1 LTGKNFRSG
10 EREMENLF
18 INMSAALRA
27 WISSIGI
34 SPSVVDLVMS
44 LIYFIGV
51 VAFVLLNVLYL
62 VYLERKFSGYV
73 QQRLG
78 PNRLGPRGLLQ
89 TLADVVK
96 LLGKEDIIPSAADK
110 WVFTIA
116 SLVVMVPA
124 LMIYAVIP
132 FGEKMIAADLNL
144 GVFYFI
150 AIASTSTLAFLMAG
164 WGSNNKYSLLGGMR
178 VVAQMV
184 SYEIPMVFSLL
195 GVVMLTGSLKMS
207 DIMAAQKDIW
217 FIVLQPVAFVVY
229 FIASIAELNRAPFD
243 LPEGEQEI
251 IAGPYTEYSGM
262 RYALFFLAEY
272 ANMIAVSALAATLF
286 LGGASGPWLPSW
298 LWFVIKVYIMI
309 LLYMWVRWT
318 FPRVRL
324 DHMMAFNWKFLLPV
338 SLLNILV
345 TGIGIK
351 IFKLF

>member
-1 LTGKNFRSG
+1 
-10 EREMENLF
+10 MEKFF
-18 INMSAALRA
+18 INISAGLQA
-27 WISSIGI
+27 WISSLGI
-34 SPSVVDLVMS
+34 PAFVVDLAMS
-44 LIYFIGV
+44 LIYFVGV
-51 VAFVLLNVLYL
+51 VLFVLLNVLYL

-89 TLADVVK
+89 TTADVVK
-96 LLGKEDIIPSAADK
+96 LLGKEDIIPLAADK
-110 WVFTIA
+110 WVFKIA

-132 FGEKMIAADLNL
+132 FGKNMIAADLNL

-207 DIMAAQKDIW
+207 DIMAAQKDVW
-217 FIVLQPVAFVVY
+217 FIVLQPVAFLVY
-229 FIASIAELNRAPFD
+229 FIASTAELNRAPFD

-345 TGIGIK
+345 TGVGIK
-351 IFKLF
+351 IFELF

>member
-1 LTGKNFRSG
+1 
-10 EREMENLF
+10 MEKFF
-18 INMSAALRA
+18 INISAGLQA
-27 WISSIGI
+27 WISSLGI
-34 SPSVVDLVMS
+34 PAFVVDLAMS
-44 LIYFIGV
+44 LVYFIGV
-51 VAFVLLNVLYL
+51 VVFVLLNVIYL

-78 PNRLGPRGLLQ
+78 PNRLGPRGLFQ

-96 LLGKEDIIPSAADK
+96 LLGKEDIIPLAADK
-110 WVFTIA
+110 WVFKIA

-132 FGEKMIAADLNL
+132 FGKNMIAADLNL

-207 DIMAAQKDIW
+207 DIMAAQKDVW
-217 FIVLQPVAFVVY
+217 FIVLQPVAFLVY
-229 FIASIAELNRAPFD
+229 FIASTAELNRAPFD

-345 TGIGIK
+345 TGVGIK
-351 IFKLF
+351 IFELF